1 MTMRSGVVF
10 DQPNYV
16 FLIAVPTIYENGS
29 SLKELATAGFI
40 SYEYLVIVKN
50 LLCPLSMFESEPTR
64 LHVSEFNR
72 KTRYFCATTGPFQHT
87 VYCVLLQRCAYE
99 HFMLQIK
106 ATVETNSG
114 CIGRRRSSGTSRL
127 THKRNIT

>member
-29 SLKELATAGFI
+29 SLEELAIAGFI
-40 SYEYLVIVKN
+40 SDEYLVIVKN
-50 LLCPLSMFESEPTR
+50 LLCPLSMPESEPTR

-72 KTRYFCATTGPFQHT
+72 KTRYFCTTTGPFQYT
-87 VYCVLLQRCAYE
+87 VYFVLL
-99 HFMLQIK
+99 
-106 ATVETNSG
+106 
-114 CIGRRRSSGTSRL
+114 
-127 THKRNIT
+127 